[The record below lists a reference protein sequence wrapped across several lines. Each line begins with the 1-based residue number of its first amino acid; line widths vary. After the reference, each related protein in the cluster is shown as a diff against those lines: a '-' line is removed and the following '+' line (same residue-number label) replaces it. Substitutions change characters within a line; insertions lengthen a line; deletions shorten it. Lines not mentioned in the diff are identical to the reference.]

1 MSFYY
6 LLKLYKLLKCIC
18 RNQFSMFFQICFSRD
33 CESLAASI
41 FRKDIAYSV
50 KIFRRSL
57 RLMENKK
64 ISFIFSIPVQSIL
77 ACKESVQS
85 MSCSNYI
92 IQPGKNKQTDY
103 INSGSFLFRLFFC
116 RFFIFCRVLFG
127 QCLQLGLT
135 EFLKKIYDIICT
147 VKGKRISLPLIFK
160 RCKFGEA
167 GIQFLDRKSVV

>member
-57 RLMENKK
+57 RLMENEK

-85 MSCSNYI
+85 MSRSNYI

-147 VKGKRISLPLIFK
+147 VKGNGSP
-160 RCKFGEA
+160 CP
-167 GIQFLDRKSVV
+167 

>member
-57 RLMENKK
+57 RLMENEK

-85 MSCSNYI
+85 MSRSNYI

-116 RFFIFCRVLFG
+116 RFFISA
-127 QCLQLGLT
+127 
-135 EFLKKIYDIICT
+135 EF
-147 VKGKRISLPLIFK
+147 
-160 RCKFGEA
+160 
-167 GIQFLDRKSVV
+167 FLDSVFSLDSQSF

>member
-18 RNQFSMFFQICFSRD
+18 QKPSFPCSFRLCFSRD

-57 RLMENKK
+57 RLMENEK

-85 MSCSNYI
+85 MSRSNYI

-116 RFFIFCRVLFG
+116 RFFYLLQSSFWTVSSAWTHRVSEKDL
-127 QCLQLGLT
+127 
-135 EFLKKIYDIICT
+135 
-147 VKGKRISLPLIFK
+147 
-160 RCKFGEA
+160 
-167 GIQFLDRKSVV
+167 

>member
-92 IQPGKNKQTDY
+92 IQPGKTNRRITLTAGVSC
-103 INSGSFLFRLFFC
+103 SGFSSADFLSSA
-116 RFFIFCRVLFG
+116 
-127 QCLQLGLT
+127 
-135 EFLKKIYDIICT
+135 EF
-147 VKGKRISLPLIFK
+147 
-160 RCKFGEA
+160 
-167 GIQFLDRKSVV
+167 FLDSVFSLDSQSF